1 MSHTMDPVSP
11 PESPITASPVGG
23 RKAMS
28 HIHGQHAQIRSTF
41 TAAQRYSNSSESR
54 DTRYSI
60 APGLVGPNGLP
71 FRSTNIRPD
80 ELSPRSSGSSVMN
93 DIVDNEVAIDIDVD
107 DEVEDNDNYAD
118 DDIDNDVESAADSD
132 SDASGSIA
140 RSPASVKMTGTSN
153 TSHHTP
159 NTRRGDRTGGSI
171 SPAHTPSR
179 GKSKSSDNISPSA
192 ANMAVDTEQYSAT
205 FLVVEET
212 LVIEEVSDFDS
223 DNGLIQAL
231 QPYSIEE
238 AESEREQSP
247 NPKRNRSGK
256 LNPAQARRRSSARY
270 ARPPDLDRSVMS
282 GLREFSFRAES
293 DEEAIAE
300 DDDGSDYDQAAQDIM
315 RQLLRDEKRRR
326 RLTSG
331 SISKR
336 TITES
341 IGSGSDHEDLCSTID
356 PNEAGS
362 SARRLRRRL
371 ERHSLL
377 FTDPPAPR
385 IDELD
390 EPDTSD
396 NEDDVKELIWD
407 GESLARELPYYTL
420 EYISMEVDSP

>member
-1 MSHTMDPVSP
+1 MDPVSP

-28 HIHGQHAQIRSTF
+28 NIHGQHSQIRSTF
-41 TAAQRYSNSSESR
+41 TAAQRYTNTSESR
-54 DTRYSI
+54 DARYSI
-60 APGLVGPNGLP
+60 TPGLVGPNGPP
-71 FRSTNIRPD
+71 FRSTNFRPD
-80 ELSPRSSGSSVMN
+80 ELSPRSSSSSVMN
-93 DIVDNEVAIDIDVD
+93 DIIDSEVAIDIDVD
-107 DEVEDNDNYAD
+107 DEVEDNDNDAD

-132 SDASGSIA
+132 SDAGGSIP
-140 RSPASVKMTGTSN
+140 RSPASVKMADISN
-153 TSHHTP
+153 TAHHAP
-159 NTRRGDRTGGSI
+159 NTRHGERTGGSASPAQAPSSGQPKLDDTI
-171 SPAHTPSR
+171 SPPAT
-179 GKSKSSDNISPSA
+179 
-192 ANMAVDTEQYSAT
+192 NMAVDTEQSSDK
-205 FLVVEET
+205 FFVVEAA
-212 LVIEEVSDFDS
+212 LIIEEVSDFDS

-238 AESEREQSP
+238 AESEREKSP
-247 NPKRNRSGK
+247 DPKRNRSGK
-256 LNPAQARRRSSARY
+256 LNPAQARRRSSSRY

-300 DDDGSDYDQAAQDIM
+300 DDDGSDYDQATHDLF
-315 RQLLRDEKRRR
+315 RQMLRDEKRRR

-341 IGSGSDHEDLCSTID
+341 IGSGSDREDICSTID

-390 EPDTSD
+390 EPETSD